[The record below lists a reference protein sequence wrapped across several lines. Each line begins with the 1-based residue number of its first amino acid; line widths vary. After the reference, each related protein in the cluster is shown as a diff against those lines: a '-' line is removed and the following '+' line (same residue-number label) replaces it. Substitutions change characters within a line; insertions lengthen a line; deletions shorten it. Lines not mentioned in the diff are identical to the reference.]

1 MPHVLK
7 PLSEEEVHEQSKII
21 TSDKMKKKVH
31 RKREERERD
40 RECMISV
47 SVQNIKHHL
56 TRVLIH
62 IRNKEKTW
70 KSFSRHFNFAHKYMW
85 SCSCSSSPA
94 SGLSTSRSKL
104 RVNIYAIRRTR
115 RTNKKTEIVKATAT
129 RLEASDFE
137 LLQKLGKISISTSQS
152 SSSSSSSPSSSFS
165 ISRTEDGEV
174 KGITASSSSAN
185 ERVSSAMV
193 LYAARW
199 SSGEPL
205 FRYPGDP
212 LVSLTGPQV
221 LIKEYL
227 PSVKVLAET
236 EVNAYERL
244 LADDRPDIDVDEY
257 GRGKGQ
263 MPQKM
268 LPIVRCVAYFAAGAS
283 ESEEMNMKG
292 EDTTSFYVAQEWV
305 GLKRLSE
312 YASAMQKDDG
322 EGRTKFW
329 PPVEMVQT
337 HPTVLRFRYIRSAI
351 RQTARAVA
359 FCHANGVA
367 HNGVDA
373 GTFFCDSFD
382 DRDAFEERGEFGTR
396 FRLANF
402 GAAIL
407 DPSDEDMARDVRALG
422 KVWAEVIFSALAREG
437 PSVSTKSDALTR
449 QFETLFNFDFDG
461 QIWEYLEA
469 EPNYDVARYFLKE
482 KFGDCDECVWEVLRD
497 AWLCDVNDE
506 NFAVTAAALARRI
519 ERIASEADRVARG
532 EIERETQTIKVKLP
546 PFVSERL
553 ESVAQKLDDTI
564 VQDPTLPDI
573 PKPDWFTGQGE
584 YSEGI
589 WSDRIGKDYKEQIRN
604 ITPDFL
610 RKSPKDDEEEGEND
624 VSNEE
629 RITNITPDFL
639 RKSPKDEDEKQEE
652 NDNYKEQI
660 KNIMPDFL
668 RKFLKDEDEEDEDEE
683 NK

>member
-1 MPHVLK
+1 MFLPCEIK
-7 PLSEEEVHEQSKII
+7 QNYGKII
-21 TSDKMKKKVH
+21 PTVYL
-31 RKREERERD
+31 E
-40 RECMISV
+40 ISIYI
-47 SVQNIKHHL
+47 SILRTN
-56 TRVLIH
+56 
-62 IRNKEKTW
+62 
-70 KSFSRHFNFAHKYMW
+70 MW
-85 SCSCSSSPA
+85 SCSSSSPA
-94 SGLSTSRSKL
+94 SGLSTSSSKL
-104 RVNIYAIRRTR
+104 RVNLYANRRTR

-152 SSSSSSSPSSSFS
+152 SSSSSPPSSFS

-174 KGITASSSSAN
+174 KGITASSSSAS

-292 EDTTSFYVAQEWV
+292 EDKTSFYVAQEWV

-367 HNGVDA
+367 HNGIDA

-482 KFGDCDECVWEVLRD
+482 KFGDCDECMWEVLRD
-497 AWLCDVNDE
+497 AWLCDINDE

-553 ESVAQKLDDTI
+553 ESVAKKLDDTI

-610 RKSPKDDEEEGEND
+610 RKPPKDEEEK
-624 VSNEE
+624 EE
-629 RITNITPDFL
+629 
-639 RKSPKDEDEKQEE
+639 EE
-652 NDNYKEQI
+652 NVNYKEQI

-668 RKFLKDEDEEDEDEE
+668 RKFLKEEEEEEEEEE

>member
-1 MPHVLK
+1 MFLPCEIK
-7 PLSEEEVHEQSKII
+7 QNYGKII
-21 TSDKMKKKVH
+21 PTVYL
-31 RKREERERD
+31 E
-40 RECMISV
+40 ISIYI
-47 SVQNIKHHL
+47 SILRTN
-56 TRVLIH
+56 
-62 IRNKEKTW
+62 
-70 KSFSRHFNFAHKYMW
+70 MW
-85 SCSCSSSPA
+85 SCSSSSPA
-94 SGLSTSRSKL
+94 SGLSTSSSKL
-104 RVNIYAIRRTR
+104 RVNLYANRRTR

-152 SSSSSSSPSSSFS
+152 SSSSSSPPSSFS

-610 RKSPKDDEEEGEND
+610 RKSPKD
-624 VSNEE
+624 
-629 RITNITPDFL
+629 
-639 RKSPKDEDEKQEE
+639 EDEKQEE